1 MKTKTGI
8 IAAVLV
14 ATSLGAALWV
24 HQRADASSTPQ
35 YRLGSVER
43 GNIRATVSATG
54 TLGAVRTVEV
64 GTQVSGQIS
73 AIYVD
78 FNDHVKKGQLI
89 ARIDPT
95 LQQQAVQ
102 DAQAGVARAQA
113 PLTQAKLEYER
124 NKTLHDQKI
133 VTDVEFNTAVSNY
146 AVAKANY
153 TSADI
158 SLQKARQNL
167 SYTNIYSPIDGVVVE
182 RAMDVGQTVAAS
194 LSAPKLFV
202 IANDLSQMQILANV
216 DESDI
221 GLITPAQPVTFT
233 VQSYKDRS
241 FTGSVKQ
248 VRLNST
254 TVNNVVSYTAIISV
268 ENTDGKLLPGMTAT
282 SKFVTGSADSVLTVP
297 TTALRFTPAA
307 GTVAVAPTGPRDSAA
322 ARQRLAGGTRP
333 AWRRTP
339 SRLRFE
345 LDQRNGLDRRC
356 DRRAHEA
363 RREDRTHRWHAH
375 ADRLEGSHRRLGHRA
390 RHERWRRDNTCC
402 NRSDEES
409 APTDDDRWW
418 SRRPP
423 RVAF

>member
-1 MKTKTGI
+1 MTNKTRI
-8 IAAVLV
+8 IAAVLT

-73 AIYVD
+73 AINVD

-133 VTDVEFNTAVSNY
+133 VTDVEFNASVSTY
-146 AVAKANY
+146 AIAKANY

-221 GLITPAQPVTFT
+221 GLITPDQDVSFS
-233 VQSYKDRS
+233 VQSYKDRQ
-241 FTGSVKQ
+241 FTGKVKQ

-268 ENTDGKLLPGMTAT
+268 QNQDGKLLPGMTAT
-282 SKFVTGSADSVLTVP
+282 AKFVTGSADSVLTVP
-297 TTALRFTPAA
+297 TTALRFTPPA
-307 GTVAVAPTGPRDSAA
+307 GAVPVDSAA
-322 ARQRLAGGTRP
+322 AKARPTGAGRPAGARPAGTRP
-333 AWRRTP
+333 AGAGATRGSIWTVDANGVLQKHTVRTGLTDG
-339 SRLRFE
+339 SRTQIDSKDL
-345 LDQRNGLDRRC
+345 NAG
-356 DRRAHEA
+356 AA
-363 RREDRTHRWHAH
+363 IV
-375 ADRLEGSHRRLGHRA
+375 LGTQQA
-390 RHERWRRDNTCC
+390 GAA
-402 NRSDEES
+402 
-409 APTDDDRWW
+409 APGATAATKNPLQPATTGGRGG
-418 SRRPP
+418 PP
-423 RVAF
+423 GPF